1 MSLQSRLTYLFST
14 LIGAVLLVFG
24 VLVYG
29 LVNLILID
37 QIDQKLTIFGQRI
50 ISELSTTNN
59 NQINSGNLA
68 GISAGEIQYLQLWRN
83 SKELLFSRPRELTES
98 LDSFG
103 LQQGIPIFR
112 NSYLN
117 TNRLRV
123 VSIPL
128 ETNRGSVGVL
138 QVGIDLTLVD
148 ITLRTLFLVLVFLII
163 IAVILAAISTWVITH
178 QALSPLVNMTEVAR
192 QITETNDLTRRIP
205 ISNDRENDE
214 VFQLI
219 TSFNE
224 TLERLDQILSSQKRL
239 MADVSHE
246 LRTPLTVIKGEVGLM
261 RKYKQVDEDAIKNVE
276 LEVDRLTRLVGNLL
290 MITQAETGDLPMEYS
305 NFQIDELV
313 CEVYQ
318 QMQTLASEKLNV
330 SLEIVEQVE
339 IIGDRDRIKQALLN
353 LIGNAIQYSPPN
365 SKVSISMCKN
375 EEDVQISIE
384 DNGPG
389 IPKED
394 LDHIFD
400 RFYRG
405 EKSRQRN
412 QISGF
417 GLGLAITQFIIH
429 QHHGK
434 IYVNSVQNEG
444 TTFIIEIPIKPKK
457 DVSLPNLSK
466 N

>member
-14 LIGAVLLVFG
+14 LIGTVLLVFG

-37 QIDQKLTIFGQRI
+37 QIDQRLTIFSQRI
-50 ISELSTTNN
+50 ISELSTSNN
-59 NQINSGNLA
+59 NQINSSNLA
-68 GISAGEIQYLQLWRN
+68 EISTGEIQYLQLWRN
-83 SKELLFSRPRELTES
+83 SNELLFSRPRELTEP

-103 LQQGIPIFR
+103 LQQGTPIFR
-112 NSYLN
+112 NSNLN

-128 ETNRGSVGVL
+128 ETVRGSIGVL

-148 ITLRTLFLVLVFLII
+148 ITLRTLFLVLVFLIF
-163 IAVILAAISTWVITH
+163 IAVILAAISTWVITR

-214 VFQLI
+214 IFQLI

-276 LEVDRLTRLVGNLL
+276 MEVDRLTRLVGNLL
-290 MITQAETGDLPMEYS
+290 MITQAETGDLPMDNS
-305 NFQIDELV
+305 KFQIDELIF
-313 CEVYQ
+313 EVFH

-330 SLEIVEQVE
+330 CLENVEQLQ
-339 IIGDRDRIKQALLN
+339 IFGDRDRIKQALLN
-353 LIGNAIQYSPPN
+353 LVGNAIQYSPPN
-365 SKVSISMCKN
+365 SKVCISMRKIEN
-375 EEDVQISIE
+375 DVQISIK
-384 DNGPG
+384 DSGPG
-389 IPKED
+389 IPKKD

-417 GLGLAITQFIIH
+417 GLGLAITQFIIQ

-434 IYVNSVQNEG
+434 ISVDSVQNEG
-444 TTFIIEIPIKPKK
+444 TTFTIEIPINP
-457 DVSLPNLSK
+457 DNVSNNSK
-466 N
+466 I

>member
-14 LIGAVLLVFG
+14 LIGTVLLVFG

-37 QIDQKLTIFGQRI
+37 QIDQRLTIFSQRI
-50 ISELSTTNN
+50 ISELSTSNN
-59 NQINSGNLA
+59 NQINSSNLA
-68 GISAGEIQYLQLWRN
+68 EISTGEIQYLQLWRN
-83 SKELLFSRPRELTES
+83 SNELLFSRPRELTEP

-103 LQQGIPIFR
+103 LQQGTPIFR
-112 NSYLN
+112 NSNLN

-128 ETNRGSVGVL
+128 ETIRGSIGVL

-148 ITLRTLFLVLVFLII
+148 ITLRTLFLVLVFLIF
-163 IAVILAAISTWVITH
+163 IAVILAAISTWVITR

-214 VFQLI
+214 IFQLI

-276 LEVDRLTRLVGNLL
+276 MEVDRLTRLVGNLL
-290 MITQAETGDLPMEYS
+290 MITQAETGDLPMDS
-305 NFQIDELV
+305 SKFQIDELIF
-313 CEVYQ
+313 EVFH

-330 SLEIVEQVE
+330 CLENVEQLQ
-339 IIGDRDRIKQALLN
+339 IFGDRDRIKQALLN
-353 LIGNAIQYSPPN
+353 LVGNAIQYSPPN
-365 SKVSISMCKN
+365 SKVCISMRKIEN
-375 EEDVQISIE
+375 DVQISIK
-384 DNGPG
+384 DSGPG
-389 IPKED
+389 IPKKD

-417 GLGLAITQFIIH
+417 GLGLAITQFIIQ

-434 IYVNSVQNEG
+434 ISVDSVQNEG
-444 TTFIIEIPIKPKK
+444 TTFTIEIPINP
-457 DVSLPNLSK
+457 DNMSNNSK
-466 N
+466 I

>member
-14 LIGAVLLVFG
+14 LIGTVLLVFG

-37 QIDQKLTIFGQRI
+37 QIDQRLTIFSQRI
-50 ISELSTTNN
+50 ISELSTSNN
-59 NQINSGNLA
+59 NQINSSNLA
-68 GISAGEIQYLQLWRN
+68 EISTGEIQYLQLWRN
-83 SKELLFSRPRELTES
+83 SNELLFSRPRELTEP

-103 LQQGIPIFR
+103 LQQGTPIFR
-112 NSYLN
+112 NSNLN

-128 ETNRGSVGVL
+128 ETVRGSIGVL

-148 ITLRTLFLVLVFLII
+148 ITLRTLFLVLVFLIF
-163 IAVILAAISTWVITH
+163 IAVILAAISTWVITR

-214 VFQLI
+214 IFQLI

-239 MADVSHE
+239 LADVSHE

-276 LEVDRLTRLVGNLL
+276 MEVDRLTRLVGNLL
-290 MITQAETGDLPMEYS
+290 MITQAETGDLPMDNS
-305 NFQIDELV
+305 KFQIDELIF
-313 CEVYQ
+313 EVFH

-330 SLEIVEQVE
+330 CLENVEQLQ
-339 IIGDRDRIKQALLN
+339 IFGDRDRIKQALLN
-353 LIGNAIQYSPPN
+353 LVGNAIQYSPPN
-365 SKVSISMCKN
+365 SKVCISMRKIEN
-375 EEDVQISIE
+375 DVQISIK
-384 DNGPG
+384 DSGPG
-389 IPKED
+389 IPKKD

-417 GLGLAITQFIIH
+417 GLGLAITQFIIQ

-434 IYVNSVQNEG
+434 ISVDSVQNEG
-444 TTFIIEIPIKPKK
+444 TTFTIEIPINP
-457 DVSLPNLSK
+457 DIVSNNSK
-466 N
+466 I

>member
-14 LIGAVLLVFG
+14 LIGTVLLVFG

-37 QIDQKLTIFGQRI
+37 QIDQRLTIFSQRI
-50 ISELSTTNN
+50 ISELSTSNN
-59 NQINSGNLA
+59 NQINSSNLA
-68 GISAGEIQYLQLWRN
+68 EISTGEIQYLQLWRN
-83 SKELLFSRPRELTES
+83 SNELLFSRPRELTEP

-103 LQQGIPIFR
+103 LQQGTPIFR
-112 NSYLN
+112 NSNLN

-128 ETNRGSVGVL
+128 ETVRGSIGVL
-138 QVGIDLTLVD
+138 QVG
-148 ITLRTLFLVLVFLII
+148 ITLRTLFLVLVFLIF
-163 IAVILAAISTWVITH
+163 IAVILAAISTWVITR

-214 VFQLI
+214 IFQLI

-276 LEVDRLTRLVGNLL
+276 MEVDRLTRLVGNLL
-290 MITQAETGDLPMEYS
+290 MITQAETGDLPMDNS
-305 NFQIDELV
+305 KFQIDELIF
-313 CEVYQ
+313 EVFH

-330 SLEIVEQVE
+330 CLENVEQLQ
-339 IIGDRDRIKQALLN
+339 IFGDRDRIKQALLN
-353 LIGNAIQYSPPN
+353 LVGNAIQYSPPN
-365 SKVSISMCKN
+365 SKVCISMRKIEN
-375 EEDVQISIE
+375 DVQISIK
-384 DNGPG
+384 DSGPG
-389 IPKED
+389 IPKKD

-417 GLGLAITQFIIH
+417 GLGLAITQFIIQ

-434 IYVNSVQNEG
+434 ISVDSVQNEG
-444 TTFIIEIPIKPKK
+444 TTFTIEIPINP
-457 DVSLPNLSK
+457 DNVSNNSK
-466 N
+466 I